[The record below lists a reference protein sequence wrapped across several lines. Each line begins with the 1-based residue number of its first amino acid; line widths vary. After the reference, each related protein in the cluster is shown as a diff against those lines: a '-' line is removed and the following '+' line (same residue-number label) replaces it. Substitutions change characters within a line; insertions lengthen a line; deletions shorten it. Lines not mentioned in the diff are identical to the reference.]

1 MAGKDV
7 TNPGLVNVADEADGE
22 TLINQ
27 AIETGPSSNPG
38 PTVSVI
44 TESPMGH
51 GLPSNN
57 TAANSPSSR

>member
-1 MAGKDV
+1 MSGKDV

-27 AIETGPSSNPG
+27 TIGTGPSSNPG

-44 TESPMGH
+44 TENPMGH

-57 TAANSPSSR
+57 TAANSPSSK

>member
-1 MAGKDV
+1 MSNKDI

-22 TLINQ
+22 IRINQ
-27 AIETGPSSNPG
+27 TIETGPSYNPG

-44 TESPMGH
+44 TETPIGH